1 MGLES
6 VTALS
11 LTQLYCYTWAVTFKK
26 KKKNL
31 DLQRSSRHLPCILNL
46 LVLVLVFVVSAFLAP
61 QPSFDI

>member
-11 LTQLYCYTWAVTFKK
+11 LTQLYCYTWAVTFKT
-26 KKKNL
+26 KKNL